1 MNQPILF
8 VDGET
13 AVMLAHQ
20 QGLRAVYLNP
30 KMARS
35 LRRNLQQISKADTMF
50 KLKNEYFKGQRIRI
64 INPAWADHTD
74 GFATGNIVT
83 ITEPVHHEIGVVEA
97 VNDAGTAGI
106 LYADEFEVVDAKEPS
121 APMTK
126 SVLDLLRRKGAIT
139 SLEAQGVLRCR
150 QLPARIL
157 ELKRLGHKIVT
168 ELKFDPTGQKY
179 ARYHLQRP

>member
-1 MNQPILF
+1 
-8 VDGET
+8 
-13 AVMLAHQ
+13 ML
-20 QGLRAVYLNP
+20 
-30 KMARS
+30 K
-35 LRRNLQQISKADTMF
+35 KEF
-50 KLKNEYFKGQRIRI
+50 FKGQRIRI
-64 INPAWADHTD
+64 IEPAWADHTD
-74 GFATGNIVT
+74 GFATGNTVT
-83 ITEPVHHEIGVVEA
+83 ITEPDLHGLVEA
-97 VNDAGTAGI
+97 VSATTGNTGI
-106 LYADEFEVVDAKEPS
+106 LYPDEFEVIDAKEPT

-179 ARYHLQRP
+179 ARYHLQKPVAA